1 MYLIFSAIAIF
12 SSFPIAYVNSIPYL
26 DIITDYLAFTTF
38 SGCLC
43 AGIMLIARYV
53 TKIKFDPNNKFFQ
66 IPKWEQRFY
75 EKIKI
80 DKWKSLIPDFGKIV
94 NFKKKIDFSQAKNK
108 EFYHRFI
115 YENINAS
122 ILHFT
127 DILLTPFFF
136 FFLHKEFY
144 ITIGLCGML
153 LITISN
159 LMPVMLQRY
168 LRPRFIRIYNKLK
181 KHEERSLN

>member
-75 EKIKI
+75 EK
-80 DKWKSLIPDFGKIV
+80 
-94 NFKKKIDFSQAKNK
+94 
-108 EFYHRFI
+108 
-115 YENINAS
+115 
-122 ILHFT
+122 
-127 DILLTPFFF
+127 
-136 FFLHKEFY
+136 
-144 ITIGLCGML
+144 
-153 LITISN
+153 
-159 LMPVMLQRY
+159 
-168 LRPRFIRIYNKLK
+168 
-181 KHEERSLN
+181 